1 MRTIGEF
8 HKKKVKKEKFSMVT
22 CYDFWTASII
32 DESNIDAVLVGDS
45 VAMVM
50 HGFETTINADMDMM
64 VFHTAAVSRGL
75 KNKFLVADI
84 PFPVHREGKERLVEA
99 SGRLLKAGAQAVKI
113 EGADGNLESVKYLV
127 ESGVPVMGHL
137 GLTPQSVN
145 QLSGFKLQGN
155 SLEKAEKILAD
166 AISLQ
171 KAGCFALVLE
181 MVPANLAAKITERLD
196 IPTIGIGAGGG
207 TDAQILVIQDLLGAS
222 KTFSPKFLRKYANI
236 NELISNAL
244 NQYERDVALSK
255 FPTEKESY

>member
-1 MRTIGEF
+1 
-8 HKKKVKKEKFSMVT
+8 
-22 CYDFWTASII
+22 
-32 DESNIDAVLVGDS
+32 
-45 VAMVM
+45 
-50 HGFETTINADMDMM
+50 
-64 VFHTAAVSRGL
+64 
-75 KNKFLVADI
+75 
-84 PFPVHREGKERLVEA
+84 
-99 SGRLLKAGAQAVKI
+99 
-113 EGADGNLESVKYLV
+113 
-127 ESGVPVMGHL
+127 VPVMGHL

-207 TDAQILVIQDLLGAS
+207 TDAQILVLQDLLGAS
-222 KTFSPKFLRKYANI
+222 KSFSPKFLRKYANI
-236 NELISNAL
+236 HELISNAL
-244 NQYERDVALSK
+244 NQYERDVALSE